1 MTEALRSFTKQSRIC
16 VASVR
21 CILTGM
27 ACAHVYIV
35 IYGSCQYLSIVTIS
49 VINMGYRPMKPP
61 KTSSLSIKGAS
72 ALGSVKSIGRVV
84 LKTPNMSFFPIELF
98 KPAE

>member
-1 MTEALRSFTKQSRIC
+1 MC
-16 VASVR
+16 VSSVR

-27 ACAHVYIV
+27 ACACVYIV

-49 VINMGYRPMKPP
+49 VINMRYRPMKPP

-72 ALGSVKSIGRVV
+72 ALGSVKIIGRVV
-84 LKTPNMSFFPIELF
+84 LKTPNMSFFPFQLL
-98 KPAE
+98 KRAE